1 MSIVESF
8 VWWTTAVLVVY
19 YLAYNVLYIV
29 LVARAGRAIATELAW
44 PAALTRDLTF
54 ANPLSP
60 GVSVLVPAHNEE
72 VGILSAVTALLDLRY
87 PTVEIIVADDGS
99 TDRTAAKLIDAF
111 DMVEAELPTDD
122 RVDQEGL
129 TFATLRSRSHPGLVL
144 VRKAS
149 VGRRSDAVN
158 AALRVATQELV
169 CMIDA
174 DSLLES
180 DALLHVVQPFID
192 DDRVVAAGGVVLP
205 SNGSRVHR
213 GRIVTT
219 RIPRSLV
226 VRTQVL
232 EYLRAFLVGR
242 SGWSSLNGLLI
253 ISGAFGLFR
262 REIVVELGGLDP
274 TSLAEDADLV
284 VGIHRMMR
292 ARGEDFRVVFLPE
305 PVCWTEVPSSLE
317 VLAKQRKRWSQGLGE
332 LLWKYRRMIA
342 RPSYGMLGMVTMP
355 YFVFFE
361 LIGPFIEV
369 AGLVIVVAGFATG
382 ALPWQMLAVY
392 AGASVLLAALSSLA
406 AVLVE
411 EVSFARYPRR
421 RDVLALV
428 TTALAEPFWFHFL
441 HSWWR
446 AVGVVRALRRADS
459 GWGVMTREGHLDE
472 DAAP

>member
-1 MSIVESF
+1 MNALETV
-8 VWWTTAVLVVY
+8 VWWTTAVLVLY
-19 YLAYNVLYIV
+19 YLAYNLLYIV
-29 LVARAGRAIATELAW
+29 LVALAGRAITSELSW
-44 PAALTRDLTF
+44 PASLTRDLTF

-60 GVSVLVPAHNEE
+60 GVSVLVPAHNEA
-72 VGILSAVTALLDLRY
+72 VGILAAVTALLDLRY
-87 PTVEIIVADDGS
+87 PSVEIIVADDGS
-99 TDRTAAKLIDAF
+99 TDTTAQILIDAF
-111 DMVEAELPTDD
+111 AMEEVELPADD
-122 RVDQEGL
+122 RVVQEGE
-129 TFATLRSRSHPGLVL
+129 TYATLRSRTDPGLVL
-144 VRKAS
+144 VRKRS

-213 GRIVTT
+213 GRIVST

-242 SGWSSLNGLLI
+242 SGWSSMNGLLI

-262 REIVVELGGLDP
+262 REVVVELGGLDP
-274 TSLAEDADLV
+274 ASLAEDADLV
-284 VGIHRMMR
+284 VGIHRLMR
-292 ARGEDFRVVFLPE
+292 DRGQDFRVVFLPE
-305 PVCWTEVPSSLE
+305 PVCWTEVPSTLD

-342 RPSYGMLGMVTMP
+342 NPRYRTLGLVTMP
-355 YFVFFE
+355 YFVLFE
-361 LIGPFIEV
+361 FIGPFVEV
-369 AGLVIVVAGFATG
+369 AGLTIVVVGFATG
-382 ALPWQMLAVY
+382 ALPWQMLAIY
-392 AGASVLLAALSSLA
+392 AGASVLLAALGSLA

-421 RDVLALV
+421 RDVLSLV
-428 TTALAEPFWFHFL
+428 TTALLEPFWFHFL

-446 AVGVVRALRRADS
+446 AVGIVRALRGTES
-459 GWGVMTREGHLDE
+459 GWGVMTRAGHTE
-472 DAAP
+472 E

>member
-1 MSIVESF
+1 MSVLETV

-19 YLAYNVLYIV
+19 YLAYNLLYIL
-29 LVARAGRAIATELAW
+29 LVAQAGRAIATELAW
-44 PAALTRDLTF
+44 PAELTRDLTF

-72 VGILSAVTALLDLRY
+72 AGILAAVRALLDLRY
-87 PTVEIIVADDGS
+87 PRVEIVVVDDGS
-99 TDRTAAKLIDAF
+99 SDRTAQLLVDEF
-111 DMVEAELPTDD
+111 DMEDVTLPLDERVE
-122 RVDQEGL
+122 QEGA
-129 TFATLRSRSHPGLVL
+129 TIATLRSRRAPGLVL

-149 VGRRSDAVN
+149 VGRRSDAIN

-192 DDRVVAAGGVVLP
+192 DERVVAAGGVVLP

-213 GRIVTT
+213 GRIVST

-242 SGWSSLNGLLI
+242 SGWSSMNGLLI

-262 REIVVELGGLDP
+262 REVVIELGGLDP

-292 ARGEDFRVVFLPE
+292 DRREDFRVVFLPE
-305 PVCWTEVPSSLE
+305 PVCWTEVPSTLE

-342 RPSYGMLGMVTMP
+342 NPRYRTLGLLTMP
-355 YFVFFE
+355 YFVLFE
-361 LIGPFIEV
+361 FIGPFVEV
-369 AGLVIVVAGFATG
+369 VGLAIVVVGFATG
-382 ALPWQMLAVY
+382 ALPWQMLAIY
-392 AGASVLLAALSSLA
+392 AGASVLLAALGSLA

-411 EVSFARYPRR
+411 EVSFARYGRR
-421 RDVLALV
+421 RDVLSLV
-428 TTALAEPFWFHFL
+428 TTALLEPFWFHFL

-446 AVGVVRALRRADS
+446 AVGMVRALRGTES
-459 GWGVMTREGHLDE
+459 GWGVMTRAGHEE
-472 DAAP
+472 D

>member
-1 MSIVESF
+1 MTVLESV

-19 YLAYNVLYIV
+19 YLAYNVLYIL
-29 LVARAGRAIATELAW
+29 LVARAGRAITSELAW
-44 PAALTRDLTF
+44 PATLTRDLTF

-72 VGILSAVTALLDLRY
+72 VGILAAVTALLDLRY
-87 PTVEIIVADDGS
+87 PTVEIVVVDDGS
-99 TDRTAAKLIDAF
+99 SDRTAQILTDAF
-111 DMVEAELPTDD
+111 EMTDIDLTTDD
-122 RVDQEGL
+122 RVEQEGA

-149 VGRRSDAVN
+149 VGRRSDAIN

-192 DDRVVAAGGVVLP
+192 DDRVVAAGGIVLP

-213 GRIVTT
+213 GRIVST
-219 RIPRSLV
+219 RIPRSVV

-242 SGWSSLNGLLI
+242 SGWSSMNGLLI

-262 REIVVELGGLDP
+262 REVVVELGGLDP

-292 ARGEDFRVVFLPE
+292 DRGEDFRVVFQPE
-305 PVCWTEVPSSLE
+305 PVCWTEAPATLDI
-317 VLAKQRKRWSQGLGE
+317 LAKQRKRWSQGLGE
-332 LLWKYRRMIA
+332 LLWKYRKMIGNP
-342 RPSYGMLGMVTMP
+342 RYRTLGVLTLP
-355 YFVFFE
+355 YFVLFE
-361 LIGPFIEV
+361 FIGPFIEV
-369 AGLVIVVAGFATG
+369 AGLAIVVTGFVSG
-382 ALPWQMLAVY
+382 ALPWQMAAMY
-392 AGASVLLAALSSLA
+392 AGASVLLAALGSLA

-411 EVSFARYPRR
+411 EVSFSRYPRR
-421 RDVLALV
+421 RDVLSLV
-428 TTALAEPFWFHFL
+428 TTALLEPFWFHFL

-446 AVGVVRALRRADS
+446 AVGMVRALRGAES
-459 GWGVMTREGHLDE
+459 GWGVMTRAGHAE
-472 DAAP
+472 E